1 MKKRNSNL
9 KLVKMIT
16 AMCLIGSISVAAGC
30 GSKDTSPANNEKTD
44 EEKTD
49 EEITIRL
56 GVMTNYADQYL
67 AVVGNSK
74 GFFEKN
80 GIKLEIT
87 EYAAGINTVDAI
99 TTEQADIGFLADYAA
114 VNRIGNSQEDTN
126 LRIIANFSTGVD
138 SKLYVNPD
146 KVASLEELA
155 GQGVITLPGTVWDY
169 WNAKMLDEGNV
180 DQADRVILNVDSAQ
194 DALSVMVSGQGVAFW
209 ANGTSATK
217 MEEAG
222 MKPIVTMEELG
233 LEVDLY
239 YLSSTNFIE
248 NHPEAVE
255 NFLKAVKETEEWLVD
270 NKEEAAQILEDEI
283 NIPKEQSLDNF
294 ETIVYSV
301 SLTQRTL
308 DHFNEVK
315 EWAVREGR
323 FDKDYNALDFFDTT
337 IIKEL
342 YPEDVEF

>member
-1 MKKRNSNL
+1 MRKGNGKN
-9 KLVKMIT
+9 KLWKTLVAIG
-16 AMCLIGSISVAAGC
+16 LIGSISVAATGC
-30 GSKDTSPANNEKTD
+30 GSKDTVSTSD
-44 EEKTD
+44 ET
-49 EEITIRL
+49 TIRL

-67 AVVGNSK
+67 AVVGKSK

-80 GIKLEIT
+80 GINLEIT
-87 EYAAGINTVDAI
+87 EYAAGVNTVDAV
-99 TTEQADIGFLADYAA
+99 TTGQADIGFLADYAA
-114 VNRIGNSQEDTN
+114 VNRIGNSQDDTN

-146 KVASLEELA
+146 KVSSLEELA
-155 GQGVITLPGTVWDY
+155 GQGVITMPGTVWDY
-169 WNAKMLDEGNV
+169 WNARTLDEGNV
-180 DQADRVILNVDSAQ
+180 DEEDRIILNVDSAQ

-209 ANGTSATK
+209 ANGTNATK

-222 MKPIVTMEELG
+222 MKPIATMEDLG

-239 YLSSTNFIE
+239 YLSSTDYMKE
-248 NHPEAVE
+248 HPDDVRR
-255 NFLKAVKETEEWLVD
+255 FLKAVKETEEWLAD

-294 ETIVYSV
+294 EALNYSV

-315 EWAVREGR
+315 EWAVGEGR
-323 FDKDYNALDFFDTT
+323 FDKDYDALDFFDSTVL
-337 IIKEL
+337 KEL
-342 YPEDVEF
+342 YPDEVDF